1 MTQWRRYA
9 GWAARGAAVALLL
22 VSCPNERLAAQEQE
36 TAREYYQEGVFYG
49 KQGKYEEAAM
59 SLEKAV
65 ALEPG
70 NADARNALGVIYH
83 RQKQYQQAE
92 EQYLEAIK
100 ANPNHAKARTNL
112 AITYQQQHE
121 PQKALQQLEK
131 ALEIQPGYAPAQAL
145 IEQVRKQAKK
155 QQEAERKKKEKA
167 ERAEKLSSPKTEKSP
182 KSEKPPK
189 REASER
195 RPAAGLFDAGTS
207 FIRQGKVDAGIDAYL
222 QGLKQSP
229 NSAEGYALL
238 GLAYREKYRI
248 THHPQWRQQE
258 LIVLEKAA
266 QMHPPHLPALLSLA
280 EFYYEQ
286 GNLSSALALF
296 QQVIEQQ
303 PNFPAR
309 DQIEN
314 ILRPEQTEDSF
325 P

>member
-9 GWAARGAAVALLL
+9 EWAARGAAVALLL
-22 VSCPNERLAAQEQE
+22 AGCPNERLAAQEQE

-65 ALEPG
+65 ALEPN

-100 ANPNHAKARTNL
+100 ANPSHAKARTNL
-112 AITYQQQHE
+112 AITYQHQHE

-145 IEQVRKQAKK
+145 IEQARKQAKK
-155 QQEAERKKKEKA
+155 QQEAERKKKEQA
-167 ERAEKLSSPKTEKSP
+167 ERAEKRSPAKSEKAPKTEK
-182 KSEKPPK
+182 PPN
-189 REASER
+189 REAAGR
-195 RPAAGLFDAGTS
+195 RPAAGLFAAGTS
-207 FIRQGKVDAGIDAYL
+207 FVRQGKVDAGIDAYL

-258 LIVLEKAA
+258 LIILEKAA

-280 EFYYEQ
+280 EF
-286 GNLSSALALF
+286 
-296 QQVIEQQ
+296 
-303 PNFPAR
+303 
-309 DQIEN
+309 
-314 ILRPEQTEDSF
+314 
-325 P
+325 